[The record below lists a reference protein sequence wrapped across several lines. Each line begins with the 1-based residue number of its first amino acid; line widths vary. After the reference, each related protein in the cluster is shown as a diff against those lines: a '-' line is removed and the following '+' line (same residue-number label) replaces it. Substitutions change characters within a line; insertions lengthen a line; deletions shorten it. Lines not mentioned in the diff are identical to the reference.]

1 MSRKTARRLIASVT
15 AAMVAAGLMTAPG
28 PVAAAADVPTPD
40 SRTLVYL
47 TSGFGQ
53 GIVLCANPDD
63 AGLWIGEQEDADAY
77 CQWEQIGDDSQF
89 TLFNPAKGMVL
100 TGIGADQPLV
110 MNELVFPTPATQ
122 SFSWGAA
129 KDAGRALRW
138 NGDQSQNVDAGSGAA
153 PSTNALGLSAWRD
166 QEQQTWNVQNVGQS
180 TQSVKARSTS
190 AVRVTSSQWPNQF
203 LCAVVGDGKPDNGR
217 VKLSNNVE
225 DNACE
230 WLPFGPKSGPFVLY
244 NPEYGKVI
252 TSNGGKG
259 SPLVMDDKTYPDD
272 VGELWAFNSNQA
284 LVWVRDSSQAVDAGA
299 KEPTRGPVS
308 TRTWDPND
316 PRPFAW
322 TFTSTAKQPPTAV
335 VTLGDSF
342 MSGEGGRWKGNS
354 NNNVLGD
361 NDGTDRAYVK
371 GFALDDPQLVYGSSY
386 QNGCNRSNSAE
397 SHSSNAYDVQINL
410 ACSGAKTENIY
421 LTGYKGE
428 APQADQLAAVAAQYD
443 VRLIALSI
451 GGNDLGFS
459 GVIKACAKAYVL
471 NQSTCWA
478 EQQKNIIGKLGTTRD
493 NVVNALNAIR
503 TAMEKA
509 GYLDPAHYR
518 IVLQSAPSP
527 LPRHEEI
534 RYEKENSDR
543 TLIGGCP
550 FWNADADWARD
561 KLTPEISAMLR
572 SAAETAKVGFLD
584 LQNALDGREVCN
596 KASQLVTSTTK
607 PPRGT
612 IHEWARF
619 LVTGATQGQL
629 QESLH
634 PSYFGQR
641 ALGRCL
647 ALYNE
652 NLFDQASCTNT
663 PKQEPERMV
672 LTEITP

>member
-1 MSRKTARRLIASVT
+1 MSRKTTRRLIAGV
-15 AAMVAAGLMTAPG
+15 AAATFAAGLLTVPG
-28 PVAAAADVPTPD
+28 PVAAAAGTMTQD
-40 SRTLVYL
+40 SQTLVYL

-53 GIVLCANPDD
+53 GVVLCANPDD

-77 CQWEQIGDDSQF
+77 CQWEQIGDDSGF

-100 TGIGADQPLV
+100 TGAGAGQPLV
-110 MNELVFPTPATQ
+110 MNELVFPSAKTQ
-122 SFSWGAA
+122 SFSWGEG
-129 KDAGRALRW
+129 KEGGRALRW
-138 NGDQSQNVDAGSGAA
+138 NGDQSQNVDAGSGSA
-153 PSTNALGLSAWRD
+153 PSDGALTLSAWRG
-166 QEQQTWNVQNVGQS
+166 QVQQTWSVQNVGPS
-180 TQSVKARSTS
+180 TSSAKARSTS

-203 LCAVVGDGKPDNGR
+203 LCAVAGDGKPGDGS

-230 WLPFGPKSGPFVLY
+230 WLPFGPQLGPFVLY

-252 TSNGGKG
+252 TFSGGKG
-259 SPLVMDDKTYPDD
+259 GPLVMGDKTYPSDK
-272 VGELWAFNSNQA
+272 GELWAVNPKQA
-284 LVWVRDSSQAVDAGA
+284 LVWAGDRNQAVDAGA
-299 KEPTRGPVS
+299 KAPTTGPVG
-308 TRTWDPND
+308 TRTWDPNN
-316 PRPFAW
+316 PGPFVW

-354 NNNVLGD
+354 NNILSD

-397 SHSSNAYDVQINL
+397 AHSSNAYDVQINL

-428 APQADQLAAVAAQYD
+428 APQADQLAEVAVRYD

-471 NQSTCWA
+471 NQGTCWN

-503 TAMEKA
+503 AAMEKA
-509 GYLDPAHYR
+509 GYRDPAHYR

-527 LPRHEEI
+527 LPRSKDM
-534 RYEKENSDR
+534 RYPEDNNR
-543 TLIGGCP
+543 TFVGGCP
-550 FWNADADWARD
+550 FWNDDADWARD
-561 KLTPEISAMLR
+561 KLTPEISDMLK
-572 SAAETAKVGFLD
+572 SAAEIAKVGFLD
-584 LQNALDGREVCN
+584 LKDALDGREVCN
-596 KASQLVTSTTK
+596 TASQLVNSATK
-607 PPRGT
+607 PPNGT

-619 LVTGATQGQL
+619 LVSGATQGQL

-652 NLFDQASCTNT
+652 NLFDRASCTNT
-663 PKQEPERMV
+663 PGQEPERMV
-672 LTEITP
+672 LTEIQR

>member
-1 MSRKTARRLIASVT
+1 MSRKRTRGLITGV
-15 AAMVAAGLMTAPG
+15 AATMFAAGLMTAPG
-28 PVAAAADVPTPD
+28 PVAAAADVPTTD
-40 SRTLVYL
+40 SQTLVYL

-63 AGLWIGEQEDADAY
+63 TSLWIGEQEDADAY
-77 CQWEQIGDDSQF
+77 CQWEQIGDDGQF

-100 TGIGADQPLV
+100 TGVGADHPLV
-110 MNELVFPTPATQ
+110 MDELVFPADKAQTQ
-122 SFSWGAA
+122 SFSWGEA
-129 KDAGRALRW
+129 KEGGRALRW
-138 NGDQSQNVDAGSGAA
+138 NGDQSQNVDAGSGAK
-153 PSTNALGLSAWRD
+153 PSADALGLSAWRD
-166 QEQQTWNVQNVGQS
+166 QVEQTWNVQNAGPS
-180 TQSVKARSTS
+180 TRSAKARSTS
-190 AVRVTSSQWPNQF
+190 AVRVTSSQWSNRF
-203 LCAVVGDGKPDNGR
+203 LCAVVGDGIPDNGR
-217 VKLSNNVE
+217 VKLSDDVQ

-230 WLPFGPKSGPFVLY
+230 WLPFGPKDGPFVLY

-252 TSNGGKG
+252 TLNGGAG
-259 SPLVMDDKTYPDD
+259 GPLVMGDKTYPNDKR
-272 VGELWAFNSNQA
+272 ELWAFNPKQV
-284 LVWVRDSSQAVDAGA
+284 LVWAGDRNQAVDAGA
-299 KEPTRGPVS
+299 KAPAKGPVS
-308 TRTWDPND
+308 TRTWDPNN
-316 PRPFAW
+316 PGPFVW
-322 TFTSTAKQPPTAV
+322 TFITAEHPTAV

-354 NNNVLGD
+354 NNFSGT
-361 NDGTDRAYVK
+361 NDGTDRAYV
-371 GFALDDPQLVYGSSY
+371 GTFSFDDPKLVYGASY
-386 QNGCNRSNSAE
+386 KNGCNRSNSAE
-397 SHSSNAYDVQINL
+397 PHSSNAYDVQINL

-428 APQADQLAAVAAQYD
+428 APQADQLATVAAKYD

-459 GVIKACAKAYVL
+459 GVIKACVNAYVFK
-471 NQSTCWA
+471 QGTCWN

-509 GYLDPAHYR
+509 GYRDPAHYR

-527 LPRHEEI
+527 LPRSKDI
-534 RYEKENSDR
+534 RYPEDNDR
-543 TLIGGCP
+543 TLVGGCP
-550 FWNADADWARD
+550 FWNDDADWARD
-561 KLTPEISAMLR
+561 KLTPEISNMLK
-572 SAAETAKVGFLD
+572 SAAEIAKVGFLD
-584 LQNALDGREVCN
+584 LQSALDGREVCN
-596 KASQLVTSTTK
+596 KASQLVNSTTK
-607 PPRGT
+607 PPKGT

-619 LVTGATQGQL
+619 LVSGATQGQR

-652 NLFDQASCTNT
+652 NLFAQASCTNT

-672 LTEITP
+672 LTEIEP

>member
-1 MSRKTARRLIASVT
+1 VSRKRARRLIAGV
-15 AAMVAAGLMTAPG
+15 AAATFAAGLMTAPG
-28 PVAAAADVPTPD
+28 PVAAAADAPTPD
-40 SRTLVYL
+40 SQTLVYL

-63 AGLWIGEQEDADAY
+63 TSLWIGEQEDAEAY
-77 CQWEQIGDDSQF
+77 CQWEQIGDDGQF

-100 TGIGADQPLV
+100 TGVGADRPLV
-110 MNELVFPTPATQ
+110 MSELIFPSDETQ
-122 SFSWGAA
+122 TFSWGAA

-138 NGDQSQNVDAGSGAA
+138 NGDQSQNVDAGSGKA
-153 PSTNALGLSAWRD
+153 PSADALGLSAWRD
-166 QEQQTWNVQNVGQS
+166 QVQQTWNVLNAGQS
-180 TQSVKARSTS
+180 TRPAKARSTS
-190 AVRVTSSQWPNQF
+190 AVRVTSSQWPNKF

-217 VKLSNNVE
+217 VTLSDNVE

-230 WLPFGPKSGPFVLY
+230 WLRFGPKSGPFVLY

-252 TSNGGKG
+252 TLSGAKGG
-259 SPLVMDDKTYPDD
+259 PLVMDDKTYPNDAR
-272 VGELWAFNSNQA
+272 ELWAFNPQQA
-284 LVWVRDSSQAVDAGA
+284 LVWTGDRNQAVDAGA
-299 KEPTRGPVS
+299 KSPTTEPVS
-308 TRTWDPND
+308 TRTWDPKN
-316 PRPFAW
+316 PGPFVW
-322 TFTSTAKQPPTAV
+322 TFTSTAEQPPTAV

-354 NNNVLGD
+354 NNNILGD
-361 NDGTDRAYVK
+361 NDGSDRAYV
-371 GFALDDPQLVYGSSY
+371 GTFSFDDPRLVYGASY
-386 QNGCNRSNSAE
+386 TNGCNRSNSAE

-410 ACSGAKTENIY
+410 ACSGAETKDIY
-421 LTGYKGE
+421 LTRFKGE
-428 APQADQLAAVAAQYD
+428 APQADQLFAVAARYD

-451 GGNDLGFS
+451 GGNDLGFA

-471 NQSTCWA
+471 NQGTCWA
-478 EQQKNIIGKLGTTRD
+478 EQQKNIIGKLGTTRN

-503 TAMEKA
+503 AAMEKA
-509 GYLDPAHYR
+509 GYRDPAHYR

-527 LPRHEEI
+527 LPRSEDM
-534 RYEKENSDR
+534 RYPEDKYR
-543 TLIGGCP
+543 TSVGGCP

-561 KLTPEISAMLR
+561 KLTPEISNMLKT
-572 SAAETAKVGFLD
+572 AAEIAKVGFLD

-596 KASQLVTSTTK
+596 KASQLVNSTTK
-607 PPRGT
+607 PPKGT

-619 LVTGATQGQL
+619 LVSGATQGQQ

-672 LTEITP
+672 LTEINP